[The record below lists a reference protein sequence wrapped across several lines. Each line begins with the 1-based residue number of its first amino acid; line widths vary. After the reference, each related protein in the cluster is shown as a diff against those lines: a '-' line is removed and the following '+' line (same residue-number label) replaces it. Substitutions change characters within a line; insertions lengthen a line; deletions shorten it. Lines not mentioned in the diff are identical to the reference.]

1 MIKKKLWNMLPGFV
15 LFPFLFSTL
24 AGICLASPTPGPR
37 KENYT
42 VKNALSDFKEGR
54 TARIDQKYTELL
66 PQGGTEGMK
75 FYLITVALGQPANIA
90 KLKKWKEKN
99 PKSPTAW
106 AAFGLAHLEKAKTI
120 RKTAPRSKAFKEN
133 YAIAESNV
141 DKAYGLSPKDI
152 NMSSFQIECRKV
164 GGWGRR

>member
-1 MIKKKLWNMLPGFV
+1 MITNKLLGV
-15 LFPFLFSTL
+15 VSIAFLLST
-24 AGICLASPTPGPR
+24 AGLCLASPTPVLP

-54 TARIDQKYTELL
+54 TARIDQKYAELL
-66 PQGGTEGMK
+66 PQGGTETMK
-75 FYLITVALGQPANIA
+75 FYLITVALGQPTVIG
-90 KLKKWKEKN
+90 KLKKWTGAN

-106 AAFGLAHLEKAKTI
+106 AALGLAYLEEAKTL
-120 RKTAPRSKAFKEN
+120 RKTAPRSKAFQEKI
-133 YAIAESNV
+133 ALAESCT
-141 DKAYGLSPKDI
+141 DKAQALSPKDI